1 MTVQNRETVGTLHC
15 KTCETEASLHQTAR
29 GKKRLLYKRCGCG
42 CDQRTGAAIQ
52 KKWAQEMTPRQ
63 GFEHLKQERTES
75 IEEPKAEPE
84 TTEAEPKPEPETTE
98 AEPAQKLKGAGFM
111 PVLGALCGL
120 GLLLLTAGSS
130 SGGLS

>member
-63 GFEHLKQERTES
+63 GFEHLKQERPES
-75 IEEPKAEPE
+75 IEEPKTEPE
-84 TTEAEPKPEPETTE
+84 TTETEPMLVEKPEP
-98 AEPAQKLKGAGFM
+98 APQVKGAGFM
-111 PVLGALCGL
+111 PVFGALCGL
-120 GLLLLTAGSS
+120 GLLLLTAGGS

>member
-15 KTCETEASLHQTAR
+15 KTCGTEASLHQTAR

-63 GFEHLKQERTES
+63 GFEYLK
-75 IEEPKAEPE
+75 IEAEPIKEPE
-84 TTEAEPKPEPETTE
+84 TTETEPVLEEKPEPT
-98 AEPAQKLKGAGFM
+98 PQVKGSGVM
-111 PVLGALCGL
+111 PIFGALCGL
-120 GLLLLTAGSS
+120 GLLFLTLGAS
-130 SGGLS
+130 SGGMS

>member
-52 KKWAQEMTPRQ
+52 KKWAQEMKPRA
-63 GFEHLKQERTES
+63 GFEHLKLES
-75 IEEPKAEPE
+75 IE
-84 TTEAEPKPEPETTE
+84 EPKPEPETTE
-98 AEPAQKLKGAGFM
+98 AEPKLLEKPEPAQKLKGAGFM
-111 PVLGALCGL
+111 PVFGALCGL
-120 GLLLLTAGSS
+120 GLLLLTAGGS